1 MKEVEE
7 ALRRGNVGG
16 ETKQTQQRI
25 LSRMLDAQRS
35 INRREFDP
43 ERESRPGEDIARHS
57 PAEIP
62 VDLLRETDRLRLD
75 LLKAEAD
82 RYPAQYRPFI
92 ESYLPSLNGNRR
104 WRWGS
109 A

>member
-7 ALRRGNVGG
+7 ALKSGTADGQTQ
-16 ETKQTQQRI
+16 ETQQRI

-35 INRREFDP
+35 INRRDFDP
-43 ERESRPGEDIARHS
+43 ERESRPGEDLARRS

-62 VDLLRETDRLRLD
+62 ADLLRETDRLRLD

-82 RYPAQYRPFI
+82 RYPAQYRTFI
-92 ESYLPSLNGNRR
+92 ESYLRSLNGNRK
-104 WRWGS
+104 
-109 A
+109 